1 MNLSGGVCSAHLAGR
16 SRLCTRGVYMTDES
30 TDESMEASE
39 RRQFRRVFPLVPE
52 EDVVLFS
59 VNGNS
64 HFVAK
69 LLDLS
74 RGGALIYA
82 AHPSASAEARSPY
95 KLYFQSHGGMF
106 NVESTLMRNEAQFF
120 AFQFINLT
128 PLDLA
133 EIRGKLARMEMV
145 AAHMCLHH

>member
-1 MNLSGGVCSAHLAGR
+1 
-16 SRLCTRGVYMTDES
+16 MTDELM
-30 TDESMEASE
+30 DANE

-59 VNGNS
+59 VSGNS
-64 HFVAK
+64 YFVAK

-82 AHPSASAEARSPY
+82 AQPSVSAEVGAQY
-95 KLYFQSHGGMF
+95 KLYFQSRGGMF
-106 NVESTLMRNEAQFF
+106 NVESTLMRKENQFF

-145 AAHMCLHH
+145 AAHMCVNH